1 MNADEIKNWI
11 ELELSDVRDYVRKKN
26 RTWLIVAGVV
36 VVSALALLL
45 TVFKRKDSTNADARI
60 EVLQEQID
68 NMKRSNLF
76 IDSLLREKDTL
87 YIENRKTE
95 TKVITRYEQIPNT
108 VRDLTRDEL
117 DRELSKYDY

>member
-1 MNADEIKNWI
+1 MNTDEIKNWI

-36 VVSALALLL
+36 VVSALALLF
-45 TVFKRKDSTNADARI
+45 TVFKRKDSSKADKKI
-60 EVLQEQID
+60 EVLQQQID

-95 TKVITRYEQIPNT
+95 TRIITRYEKIPAD
-108 VRDLTRDEL
+108 VRSL
-117 DRELSKYDY
+117 DREQLRREVTNY

>member
-36 VVSALALLL
+36 VVSALALLF

-95 TKVITRYEQIPNT
+95 TRIITRYEKIPAD
-108 VRDLTRDEL
+108 VRSL
-117 DRELSKYDY
+117 DREQLRDEVTNY

>member
-1 MNADEIKNWI
+1 MNTDEIKNWI

-36 VVSALALLL
+36 VVSALALLF
-45 TVFKRKDSTNADARI
+45 TVFKRKDSSKADKKI
-60 EVLQEQID
+60 EVLQQQID

-95 TKVITRYEQIPNT
+95 TRIITRYEKIPAD
-108 VRDLTRDEL
+108 VRSL
-117 DRELSKYDY
+117 DREQLRDEVTNY

>member
-36 VVSALALLL
+36 VVSALALLF
-45 TVFKRKDSTNADARI
+45 TVFKRKDSSKADKKI
-60 EVLQEQID
+60 EVLQQQID

-95 TKVITRYEQIPNT
+95 TRIITRYEKIPAD
-108 VRDLTRDEL
+108 VRSL
-117 DRELSKYDY
+117 DREQLRREVTNY

>member
-36 VVSALALLL
+36 VVSALALLF
-45 TVFKRKDSTNADARI
+45 TVFKRKDSSKADEKI
-60 EVLQEQID
+60 EVLQQQID

-95 TKVITRYEQIPNT
+95 TRIITRYEKIPAD
-108 VRDLTRDEL
+108 VRSL
-117 DRELSKYDY
+117 DREQLRREVTNY

>member
-1 MNADEIKNWI
+1 MNTDEIKNWI

-36 VVSALALLL
+36 VVSALALLF
-45 TVFKRKDSTNADARI
+45 TVFKRKDSSKADKKI
-60 EVLQEQID
+60 EVLQQQID